1 MKQLKNIMLRIGV
14 VLAVLYVLILVLV
27 YFLQR
32 SMLYFPSH
40 RQVASRLTPWS
51 DGSRIIGYCHNVP
64 KPQTIWLMMHGNAG
78 QASYREYVLNLLAE
92 TDSLYVL
99 EYPGYGARPGRPTRE
114 SMNRAASEAYQLL
127 RARSPGIPVCVLAE
141 SIGSGPACALASE
154 KTPPDKIVLA
164 VPFDTLASVGA
175 EHLPFLPVRL
185 LIRDAWNNVREL
197 KRYKGPV
204 EIYGAI
210 DDVII
215 SIHHARALAD
225 AVQQATFIALKCG
238 HNDWSEMEQVKIHR

>member
-51 DGSRIIGYCHNVP
+51 DGLRIIGYCHNVP

-78 QASYREYVLNLLAE
+78 QASYREYVLNLMAE

-175 EHLPFLPVRL
+175 EHLPFCRCAFSFAMLGTTCRNSRGTRGPWKFMAL
-185 LIRDAWNNVREL
+185 LMMSSSPSITPGLSLTLCNKPSSSLSNVATTTGQRWNR
-197 KRYKGPV
+197 
-204 EIYGAI
+204 
-210 DDVII
+210 
-215 SIHHARALAD
+215 
-225 AVQQATFIALKCG
+225 
-238 HNDWSEMEQVKIHR
+238 